1 MAEEIEKKNESLD
14 EKDSLELENSADGL
28 DNSCEEAKQDES
40 EEKDSDSS
48 KDCSEGDEKC
58 KADSK
63 ENKEEESFQT
73 KYIRL
78 SADFQNY
85 KKRTEKE
92 KSEIYKSAN
101 SRLITELLP
110 LIDDFD
116 RAIAH
121 SGESSK
127 EAFSDGIEMIIK
139 RFSEVLCKEGLE
151 YIETKDAIFD
161 PNLHHAVMAEEVEGV
176 ESDKIILELQKGYKV
191 NGKVVRPSM
200 VKVSK

>member
-1 MAEEIEKKNESLD
+1 MAEENEKKNEALD
-14 EKDSLELENSADGL
+14 EKDALE
-28 DNSCEEAKQDES
+28 EERSSDQLNES
-40 EEKDSDSS
+40 SSEKEEKKAEENASDSS
-48 KDCSEGDEKC
+48 EDCAEGDEEC
-58 KADSK
+58 KPDSK

-161 PNLHHAVMAEEVEGV
+161 PNLHHAVMAQEVEGV
-176 ESDKIILELQKGYKV
+176 ESGMILQELQKGYKV
-191 NGKVVRPSM
+191 NGKVIRPSM
-200 VKVSK
+200 VKVAD